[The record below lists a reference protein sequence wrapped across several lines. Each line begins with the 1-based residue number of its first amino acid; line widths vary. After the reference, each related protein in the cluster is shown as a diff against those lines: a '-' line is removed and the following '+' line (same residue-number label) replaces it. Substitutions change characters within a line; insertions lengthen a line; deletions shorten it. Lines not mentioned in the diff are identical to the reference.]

1 MVDDREILI
10 AIQDGIPL
18 VREPFAEASEALGLS
33 QETLVERLNGMKED
47 GTIRRFAPNINQRKI
62 GITANAVVVWMVPE
76 EELPRVVE
84 AMLGHHEI
92 SHCYRRATIPG
103 KWEYNLY
110 TVVHDYDRASVDW
123 FVRTLSKETR
133 VKDYQVLYSRRRF
146 KGTSSRISRSSRRN
160 VK

>member
-1 MVDDREILI
+1 MTDDRAILL

-18 VREPFAEASEALGLS
+18 VKEPFAEASEALGIS
-33 QETLVERLNGMKED
+33 QEALVERLIEMKED

-62 GITANAVVVWMVPE
+62 GITANAVVVWRVPE
-76 EELPRVVE
+76 KDLPRVVE

-92 SHCYRRATIPG
+92 SHCYRRATVPG

-123 FVRTLSKETR
+123 FVRGLSEETG
-133 VKDYQVLYSRRRF
+133 VEDYHVLYSLRRF
-146 KGTSSRISRSSRRN
+146 KGTSSRIS
-160 VK
+160 